1 MSQVLDHRKATIGDK
16 IVEGNY
22 IYIENKRIHTPPPPL
37 HFKVGYLL
45 FSIGS

>member
-22 IYIENKRIHTPPPPL
+22 IEITKESTPLPL
-37 HFKVGYLL
+37 PFISKLGYLL
-45 FSIGS
+45 FSVGS